1 VANVGNQDEGLKWQV
16 GVWDRLSL
24 TYLREVDARF
34 TGVIDG
40 VIQRSALQPGQ
51 HVLDL
56 GTGTGSVALKAASLV
71 VPGGTVTAID
81 ISPEMLAIAR
91 QRIAG
96 LGLSN
101 IGFREGRAEQILAP
115 SGQFDAVLASL
126 SLMYVIDRDAAARE
140 IARVLRQGGC
150 FVAAVWGGPEAAD
163 IVLLQQMAGSFAPKP
178 PVPGVGPGALADPS
192 EFIQQ
197 LERAGMRTRVE
208 IATTEFSFED
218 FSSAWGVLA
227 GVTTAQ
233 LPPERQ
239 EEAKAAV
246 RAKMWPAGDSPR
258 HFINETKFII
268 GTR

>member
-1 VANVGNQDEGLKWQV
+1 
-16 GVWDRLSL
+16 
-24 TYLREVDARF
+24 
-34 TGVIDG
+34 
-40 VIQRSALQPGQ
+40 
-51 HVLDL
+51 
-56 GTGTGSVALKAASLV
+56 LV

-81 ISPEMLAIAR
+81 ISPEMLATAR
-91 QRIAG
+91 KRIAG

-101 IGFREGRAEQILAP
+101 ISFREGRAEQIPAL

-140 IARVLRQGGC
+140 IARVLRPGGC

-163 IVLLQQMAGSFAPKP
+163 IVLFQQLAGSFAPRP

-192 EFIQQ
+192 EFVQQ
-197 LERAGMRTRVE
+197 LERAGMRARVE
-208 IATTEFSFED
+208 IQTTEFSFED
-218 FSSAWGVLA
+218 FPSAWPVLA

-233 LPPERQ
+233 LPAERQ

-246 RAKMWPAGDSPR
+246 RAKMWPDGDGPR
-258 HFINETKFII
+258 HFINETKFVI